1 MGLVPGSDSGISRLT
16 IYAHKTPKC
25 ASKPEEKDTF
35 EVQVNPKELEYS
47 FGLESPEE
55 TTSGAT
61 SQPTGFSGYNKVE
74 LNFEFKADATG
85 IVPINPA
92 VLEKEFLKDGKP
104 SIRGHLQKLQNVVYG
119 YDAEIHSPPYLSFV
133 WGNIFPDTSNAK
145 NETGAVFK
153 GKLSS
158 CSITISLFSL
168 SGEPIQ
174 ADIKLSIE
182 SMISADAR
190 PMGNSPDITHHVD
203 IGYGDKMTMHC
214 DEIYGRFDS
223 KICAAVAEYN
233 NMIDWDLKQGTN
245 MIFPSIHIL
254 NERYLDNYEDVEI
267 KSVQD
272 ENEYEQMLDLIGE
285 KKTKQY
291 YKIFDNAD
299 GSSPEA

>member
-1 MGLVPGSDSGISRLT
+1 
-16 IYAHKTPKC
+16 
-25 ASKPEEKDTF
+25 
-35 EVQVNPKELEYS
+35 
-47 FGLESPEE
+47 
-55 TTSGAT
+55 
-61 SQPTGFSGYNKVE
+61 
-74 LNFEFKADATG
+74 
-85 IVPINPA
+85 
-92 VLEKEFLKDGKP
+92 
-104 SIRGHLQKLQNVVYG
+104 
-119 YDAEIHSPPYLSFV
+119 
-133 WGNIFPDTSNAK
+133 
-145 NETGAVFK
+145 
-153 GKLSS
+153 
-158 CSITISLFSL
+158 
-168 SGEPIQ
+168 
-174 ADIKLSIE
+174 
-182 SMISADAR
+182 MISADAR